1 MFGKFAIYRRVSVHG
16 LRFHVAPLGSSGR
29 NKEMHSPSYLPSDS
43 LSSLWASCLPP
54 TKKKPLGGR
63 WLLLLSC
70 FQNLTWQTTDGNH
83 AVVLATSH
91 PNSFTG
97 LAQGQLTFVFP
108 GWSTSVQF
116 LRYMVTVNCFVLYVI
131 DWGVGIVRWWTISRL
146 RQWNCKWCLVISSF
160 HEPSCLH
167 WFCDANIIR
176 PCQFSY
182 PFVLLFSLVAT
193 YFLFISEDRPI
204 ANDVF
209 ASYDLLVVLLLS
221 TPHCRWCFC
230 SYPSVSI
237 HANTQVQ
244 HHVALPPGFM
254 GKRGYILPLLVGTV
268 CRLAYVVS
276 VLLHLI

>member
-1 MFGKFAIYRRVSVHG
+1 MLHLWAHQEETRKCI
-16 LRFHVAPLGSSGR
+16 L
-29 NKEMHSPSYLPSDS
+29 S
-43 LSSLWASCLPP
+43 LSFPQTPSPPCEDLASPP
-54 TKKKPLGGR
+54 QKNLGGR

-108 GWSTSVQF
+108 GWSTYVQVP
-116 LRYMVTVNCFVLYVI
+116 RYMVTVNCFVLYVI
-131 DWGVGIVRWWTISRL
+131 DWGVGIVRWWTVSRL

-160 HEPSCLH
+160 HEPSYLH
-167 WFCDANIIR
+167 WFYDGNIIR
-176 PCQFSY
+176 PCQFSF

-193 YFLFISEDRPI
+193 YFLFISEDRSI

-209 ASYDLLVVLLLS
+209 ASYNLLVVLLLS